1 MPRTH
6 PEMIHLSRRE
16 IGNFDPETRLAASEG
31 PKIAQIGSLA
41 RMKKGYSRLSEGG
54 RVLRFSRPSEG
65 GRVLRL
71 LGRPQALEEVRCVAA
86 TLSRLVAIAFLAQNG
101 FPGDGVNFFRW
112 SKTRA
117 TKQKK

>member
-1 MPRTH
+1 MSGTSFRKIRFFGPG
-6 PEMIHLSRRE
+6 RR
-16 IGNFDPETRLAASEG
+16 LVASEG

-41 RMKKGYSRLSEGG
+41 RMKKGYSR
-54 RVLRFSRPSEG
+54 PSEG
-65 GRVLRL
+65 ERVLRL

-86 TLSRLVAIAFLAQNG
+86 TFLRLVPIAFLTQNG

-117 TKQKK
+117 TK